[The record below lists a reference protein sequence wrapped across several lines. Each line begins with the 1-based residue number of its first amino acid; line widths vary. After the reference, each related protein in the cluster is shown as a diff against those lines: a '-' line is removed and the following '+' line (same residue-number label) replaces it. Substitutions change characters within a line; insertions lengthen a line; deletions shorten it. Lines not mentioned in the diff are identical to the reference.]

1 MPVRYVSEAGER
13 AAGVIRDFLR
23 LESAG
28 GIVLMLAAATALGL
42 ANTRAEGLYQSLL
55 GTRVEIRIGAL
66 ILAKPLVLWIND
78 GLMAVFFFLV
88 GLEIKREVLEGEL
101 ANRAQIVLPALA
113 AAGGMAV
120 PAALY
125 WWLNGADPIAGHGWA
140 IPAATDIAFA
150 LGILSLLGPRV
161 PRGLK
166 VFLVTVAI
174 LDDLGAIVIIALF
187 YTEQLSWISLGV
199 AAAAI
204 AALAVLNVAGTRSVP
219 AYFFTGLVLWVAV
232 LKSGV
237 HATLA
242 GVALA
247 LFIPIRPADPGGIS
261 PLRQL
266 EHDLHPV
273 VAFGILP
280 LFAFANAGVSVRAVS
295 LRSLLDPVPLGI
307 LAGLVVG
314 KTVGVFGMSAAAIG
328 VGAARMP
335 EGASWRS
342 LFGVSVL
349 CGIGFTMSLFIANL
363 AFAQVAPEMAVSAV
377 LGILGASLAAAILGY
392 LLVAIAMAGQAPPG
406 PGVLADNA
414 GHDPGQFGRG

>member
-1 MPVRYVSEAGER
+1 
-13 AAGVIRDFLR
+13 IL
-23 LESAG
+23 
-28 GIVLMLAAATALGL
+28 LMLAAAVALVI
-42 ANTRAEGLYQSLL
+42 ANTRAEGFYQSLL
-55 GTRVEIRIGAL
+55 GTPVEIRIGAL

-88 GLEIKREVLEGEL
+88 GLEIKREVVEGEL
-101 ANRAQIVLPALA
+101 ANPAQIVLPAFA
-113 AAGGMAV
+113 AVGGMVV

-125 WWLNGADPIAGHGWA
+125 WWLNEADSVAARGWA

-150 LGILSLLGPRV
+150 LGPLSLLGPRV

-174 LDDLGAIVIIALF
+174 IDDLGAIMVIAFF
-187 YTEQLSWISLGV
+187 YTEQLSWMSLGV
-199 AAAAI
+199 AATAI

-219 AYFFTGLVLWVAV
+219 AYFFVGLVLWVAV
-232 LKSGV
+232 LKSGI

-242 GVALA
+242 GVVLA
-247 LFIPIRPADPGGIS
+247 LFIPIRPDDEGVS

-280 LFAFANAGVSVRAVS
+280 LFAFANAGVSVEGMS

-314 KTVGVFGMSAAAIG
+314 KTVGVFGMSAVAIG
-328 VGAARMP
+328 VGTA
-335 EGASWRS
+335 
-342 LFGVSVL
+342 
-349 CGIGFTMSLFIANL
+349 
-363 AFAQVAPEMAVSAV
+363 
-377 LGILGASLAAAILGY
+377 
-392 LLVAIAMAGQAPPG
+392 
-406 PGVLADNA
+406 
-414 GHDPGQFGRG
+414 